1 MRVCLNLTCNSAFV
15 HISPHSLLSTVNLP
29 ENFGYDLMNPVFHDS
44 DPSRVDF
51 VRKTSS
57 TSFISSWL
65 VDTISHILLFMILVC
80 YRPITYSYFCVS
92 QLLGRWWWWKEKLS
106 LPSTRLMGTK
116 TLGWVSPRDR
126 ASMVSLVAF
135 YLLINP
141 CVWFTRPTY
150 HVVKPTLNRTGI

>member
-1 MRVCLNLTCNSAFV
+1 MTPVC
-15 HISPHSLLSTVNLP
+15 
-29 ENFGYDLMNPVFHDS
+29 HDS

-65 VDTISHILLFMILVC
+65 VDTISHILLFMIFVC
-80 YRPITYSYFCVS
+80 YIVQSLTLAFLNYW
-92 QLLGRWWWWKEKLS
+92 GGGDGGKEKLS
-106 LPSTRLMGTK
+106 SPSTQLMGTK

-126 ASMVSLVAF
+126 ASVVSLVGF

-141 CVWFTRPTY
+141 CVWFTRPIY
-150 HVVKPTLNRTGI
+150 HVVKPTLNRAGI